1 MDGSAVNKLPEGLRL
16 EQDGT
21 MHGTLKHGLRIG
33 DTVHKDFVMHEALA
47 EDMFAAESD
56 ATAERPMSF
65 RAALIARQL
74 VRIGTFEG
82 PFSLAMLGKL
92 KAADMNRLVRAQLE
106 LDKAGEA

>member
-1 MDGSAVNKLPEGLRL
+1 MDIAATPKLPEGLHL
-16 EQDGT
+16 DADGT
-21 MHGTLKHGLRIG
+21 IHGTLKHGLRIG
-33 DTVHKDFVMHEALA
+33 ELIHKDFVMREALA

-74 VRIGTFEG
+74 VRIGEFDG

-92 KAADMNRLVRAQLE
+92 KANDMNRLVRAQVE